1 MNTDILKEFIS
12 TLVFLLPVLGLVW
25 KGAKLTAKLEQ
36 LEKTV
41 NEKTNK
47 FCTDHRTMENK
58 IEEQKEESDKNI
70 DAIMAT
76 LTEIQKSIV
85 RIETKLEVMEGKN

>member
-41 NEKTNK
+41 NEKTTK

-70 DAIMAT
+70 AAIMVT

-85 RIETKLEVMEGKN
+85 RIETKLEVMEEKN